1 MMRECLRMVLLVFVL
16 GTGNSS
22 YSLTKYPSKI
32 NEKKPKKSLTCMHIY
47 VYDLV

>member
-1 MMRECLRMVLLVFVL
+1 MMRKSLKMILLVFVL

-22 YSLTKYPSKI
+22 YSLTKNLSKI